1 MTSDAIDHAL
11 HLCRKM
17 LQRVKEPD
25 DMLDLIDLGATLETI
40 REGMDADT

>member
-1 MTSDAIDHAL
+1 MERSIDRAL
-11 HLCRKM
+11 RLCREM

-40 REGMDADT
+40 KEEMDANA

>member
-1 MTSDAIDHAL
+1 MKRQIDRAL
-11 HLCRKM
+11 RLCREM

-40 REGMDADT
+40 KEEMDANS

>member
-17 LQRVKEPD
+17 LQRVKEPE
-25 DMLDLIDLGATLETI
+25 DMLDLIDLGATLEMI

>member
-1 MTSDAIDHAL
+1 MKCPIDHAL
-11 HLCRKM
+11 YLCRKM

-40 REGMDADT
+40 KEEMDADA

>member
-1 MTSDAIDHAL
+1 MARPIDHAL

-25 DMLDLIDLGATLETI
+25 DMLDLIDLGATLEMI
-40 REGMDADT
+40 REEMDANS

>member
-1 MTSDAIDHAL
+1 MDRPIDHAL

-25 DMLDLIDLGATLETI
+25 DMLDLIDLGATLEMI
-40 REGMDADT
+40 REEMDADT